1 MIEDKIRL
9 LKDTPIFEQ
18 LDADDLSLIASHLI
32 QLSFE
37 PGDLVFREG
46 APGSYICFVTSGALE
61 VSKRTSD
68 GSEVTIAEIGSGRS
82 VGEMSIIDGL
92 TCSATVTARG
102 ETQVLALTREDFD
115 RLVEATPRLG
125 ADVFRGIS
133 RLLSISL
140 RKTSEDL
147 AAERSKIQ

>member
-1 MIEDKIRL
+1 MLRE
-9 LKDTPIFEQ
+9 TPVFEQ

-32 QLSFE
+32 ELSFE

-46 APGSYICFVTSGALE
+46 APGGYICFVTSGVLD
-61 VSKRTSD
+61 VSKRIANGD
-68 GSEVTIAEIGSGRS
+68 DVIIAEIGSGRS

-102 ETQVLALTREDFD
+102 ETRVLALTRNDFD

-125 ADVFRGIS
+125 SEVFRGIS
-133 RLLSISL
+133 RLLSVSL

-147 AAERSKIQ
+147 AAERARAK